1 MAKVNKSAL
10 VMHSAEQM
18 YALVN
23 NVRDYPNFLPWCS
36 GSSII
41 EESDTELTARL
52 DISKAGFDYSFT
64 TRNEMQ
70 APDRID
76 LELVEGPFRTFKGY
90 WSFKKLNDEA
100 CKVTLDLDFDF
111 TGKVANFAMGKIFNQ
126 IALTMVDAFC
136 QQADIEYGVG
146 S

>member
-41 EESDTELTARL
+41 EESDDGLTARL

-64 TRNEMQ
+64 TRNQMQ
-70 APDRID
+70 APERID
-76 LELVEGPFRTFKGY
+76 LALVEGPFRTFKGS
-90 WSFKKLNDEA
+90 WTFKKLSDEA

-111 TGKVANFAMGKIFNQ
+111 TGKIANFAMGKVFNQ
-126 IALTMVDAFC
+126 IASTMVDAFC
-136 QQADIEYGVG
+136 QQADVKYD
-146 S
+146 SQ